1 MPVALHR
8 IFGNRRKGE
17 KMNES
22 KRIIWID
29 NVKVIAMILVALCHF
44 SQSMA
49 EASIVAKSAGLV
61 FFNEFCYLFHIQLF
75 FICSGFLFQK
85 YTSYNSPK
93 DYATNILKKLI
104 AFGIPYLFFVSVSH
118 VFKTIFSS

>member
-1 MPVALHR
+1 MPAALHR

-61 FFNEFCYLFHIQLF
+61 FFNEFC
-75 FICSGFLFQK
+75 
-85 YTSYNSPK
+85 
-93 DYATNILKKLI
+93 
-104 AFGIPYLFFVSVSH
+104 
-118 VFKTIFSS
+118 

>member
-1 MPVALHR
+1 MPVALR
-8 IFGNRRKGE
+8 MVFGNRRKGE

-61 FFNEFCYLFHIQLF
+61 FFNEFCYLFHIE
-75 FICSGFLFQK
+75 FLFIIKGYLNTKIDDTLSGVLHTTTAPHFRIPIIERGKCQQ
-85 YTSYNSPK
+85 
-93 DYATNILKKLI
+93 ILS
-104 AFGIPYLFFVSVSH
+104 A
-118 VFKTIFSS
+118 